1 MLKLKRGFICLFVLP
16 LLTFIMT
23 LSAGNNAFAASNGWN
38 KDDVG
43 YWYQN
48 EDGSAVKNDWKE
60 IEGNWYYFDEMGYM
74 CTGWKCISGYMYY
87 LNESGAMMKDTV
99 VDGTW
104 LNHDGTAAS
113 EGWVKDSVG
122 WWYEY
127 KDGSYPWEQWK
138 EIDGQTYYFGYSGY
152 MYTGWLY
159 YGGSY
164 YYLNADG
171 TLARDTWIGD
181 YYVDEDGVWSESAG
195 SGGEW
200 LYKDKH
206 WYYYLD
212 GNMFTGWLSVG
223 GGNWYY
229 FYKEGDGFDQTPGT
243 MATDVFVG
251 DWYVTPVGIANESTA
266 EAKAIV
272 DSHGRSLGAAYDWAA
287 TLSYSGRH
295 IYLESWGSGALAHQG
310 YSQWTGN
317 CYVMA
322 ACFYNMALCLGY
334 DAHQVSGFVG
344 SRSGG
349 LAPHSWVEI
358 DEADGTWVYDPNRTM
373 ETGVDA
379 WHIYYGKPGSW
390 MYQQYHRM
398 N

>member
-1 MLKLKRGFICLFVLP
+1 MKKRAISI
-16 LLTFIMT
+16 LLSLVMVGS
-23 LSAGNNAFAASNGWN
+23 LLGSSSSAYAASGGWQQDE
-38 KDDVG
+38 KG
-43 YWYQN
+43 YWYAS
-48 EDGSAVKNDWKE
+48 EDGSAVKNDWRQ
-60 IEGNWYYFDEMGYM
+60 IDGYWYLFDENGYM
-74 CTGWKCISGYMYY
+74 CTGWQTVSGYRYY
-87 LNESGAMMKDTV
+87 LYDTGV
-99 VDGTW
+99 MAHDTTVDGVW

-113 EGWVKDSVG
+113 EGWVKGSGG

-127 KDGSYPWEQWK
+127 EDGSYPWEQWK
-138 EIDGQTYYFGYSGY
+138 DIDGQTYYFGYSGY

-159 YGGSY
+159 YDGNY
-164 YYLNADG
+164 YYLNTDG
-171 TLARDTWIGD
+171 TLARDTWIGND
-181 YYVDEDGVWSESAG
+181 YVDKDGIWSESAN
-195 SGGEW
+195 SGGGW
-200 LYKDKH
+200 LYKNRH
-206 WYYYLD
+206 WYYYLN
-212 GNMFTGWLSVG
+212 GVMVQGWLSVG

-229 FYKEGDGFDQTPGT
+229 FYTENDGFNQTPGT
-243 MATDVFVG
+243 MATDVYVD

-266 EAKAIV
+266 EAKKIV
-272 DSHGRSLGAAYDWAA
+272 DSHGRDLHAAYNWAA

-317 CYVMA
+317 CFVMA
-322 ACFYNMALCLGY
+322 ASFYNMALCLGY
-334 DAHQVSGFVG
+334 NAHQVSGFVG

-358 DEADGTWVYDPNRTM
+358 DESDGTWVYDPNRTM

>member
-1 MLKLKRGFICLFVLP
+1 MNKKQAVSIILVTMFFISLF
-16 LLTFIMT
+16 T
-23 LSAGNNAFAASNGWN
+23 SGSESYAASTGWQQ
-38 KDDVG
+38 DDKG
-43 YWYQN
+43 YWYVN
-48 EDGSAVKNDWKE
+48 EDGSTTKNDWKQ
-60 IEGNWYYFDEMGYM
+60 IDGYWYLFDAEGYI
-74 CTGWKCISGYMYY
+74 CTGWQNNSGYRYY
-87 LNESGAMMKDTV
+87 FYDTGV
-99 VDGTW
+99 MAHDTTIEGVW

-113 EGWVKDSVG
+113 EGWVKDSGG

-159 YGGSY
+159 YDGNY
-164 YYLNADG
+164 YYLNVDG
-171 TLARDTWIGD
+171 TLARDTWIGND
-181 YYVDEDGVWSESAG
+181 YVDKEGIWSESADT
-195 SGGEW
+195 GGRW
-200 LYKDKH
+200 LYKNRH
-206 WYYYLD
+206 WYYYLN
-212 GNMFTGWLSVG
+212 GVMYTGWLSVG

-229 FYKEGDGFDQTPGT
+229 FYKEDDGFDQTPGT
-243 MATDVFVG
+243 MATDVFVD

-272 DSHGRSLGAAYDWAA
+272 DSHGRDLHAAYNWAA
-287 TLSYSGRH
+287 TLDYSGRH
-295 IYLESWGSGALAHQG
+295 VFLESWGSGALAHQG

-322 ACFYNMALCLGY
+322 ASFYNMALCLGY
-334 DAHQVSGFVG
+334 NAHQISGYVG

-379 WHIYYGKPGSW
+379 WRIYYGKPGSW